1 MKKTLN
7 QISALVPNNP
17 NYKGVADKLNFDSFQ
32 GEAITQPKRT
42 KVLRIVIPTASVCT
56 LAIVAAIVVP
66 ITLNNHLNDQTNNH
80 VIADMNPI
88 SDEMMSFY
96 LENTSFNGS
105 GDIAQGTSVGGLYN
119 TYKQRPENM
128 AELAQRKEI
137 YTLSGENQ
145 FHCYYATKEV
155 YDKVNEQLSF
165 PPAYD
170 SLVPY
175 RHLTAYIDGYKNGN
189 WSEELKSQQLMEI
202 TVPTNSNYVEN
213 KIEDYYLLDIVR
225 LYQDSNIDNFS
236 FIGFANHEV
245 IEGNQASI
253 KKDSLKDS
261 FKYCSCTFTNP
272 NKLTKKINYSY
283 LSVLDYH
290 SFEIEMENNIEVVK
304 TTFAFDSRHADVNND
319 LTYYDDI
326 NECIIKKEL
335 LDSSNNYGYL
345 YERYN
350 VTIDYNKLMVLF
362 GF

>member
-1 MKKTLN
+1 MVEKRIIN
-7 QISALVPNNP
+7 NINENIPSANT
-17 NYKGVADKLNFDSFQ
+17 YKNIETKLDFNGFQ
-32 GEAITQPKRT
+32 GETIAHPKRIKT
-42 KVLRIVIPTASVCT
+42 LKIAMPVVVSVCT
-56 LAIVAAIVVP
+56 LAIVVAIVVP
-66 ITLNNHLNDQTNNH
+66 ITLNNHLNNQTNNH

-105 GDIAQGTSVGGLYN
+105 GDIPQGTSVGGLYN

-165 PPAYD
+165 PPVTD

-189 WSEELKSQQLMEI
+189 WSEELKKQQLMEI
-202 TVPTNSNYVEN
+202 TIPTDSNYVEN

-225 LYQDSNIDNFS
+225 LYQESNIDNFS

-245 IEGNQASI
+245 IEGDQASI
-253 KKDSLKDS
+253 KKDILKDS
-261 FKYCSCTFTNP
+261 FKYFSCTFTNP

-290 SFEIEMENNIEVVK
+290 SFEITKESSKEVVVD
-304 TTFAFDSRHADVNND
+304 TFAYVHRND
-319 LTYYDDI
+319 THYYDELND
-326 NECIIKKEL
+326 CIVRKTFVESYANC
-335 LDSSNNYGYL
+335 DFYD
-345 YERYN
+345 
-350 VTIDYNKLMVLF
+350 VTFDYDKLVKLF